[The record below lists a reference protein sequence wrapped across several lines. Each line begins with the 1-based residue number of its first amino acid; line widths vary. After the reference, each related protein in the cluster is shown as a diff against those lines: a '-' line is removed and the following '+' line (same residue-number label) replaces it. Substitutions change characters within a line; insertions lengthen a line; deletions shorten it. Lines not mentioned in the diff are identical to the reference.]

1 MMKTKTRESGI
12 ELLRIIAML
21 MVMFVHADFLAM
33 GAPSSADVINN
44 VADASVRVWI
54 QALTMCC
61 VDIFVLISGWFSIN
75 PKIKS
80 VSAFLF
86 QCLFF
91 YIGLYIVLMLLGQ
104 TNLSVKGLKICIVA
118 TKLNWFIK
126 SYLFLYILA
135 PVLNTYVQQIDRKT
149 QRNVLLAFY
158 SMLFVYGWL
167 FDATYEIANGCS
179 TLSFIGLYLLARYIR
194 LFQPKLV
201 SMPRKRY
208 LLINVFVVSF
218 ITVLYI
224 TPPYLG
230 ILNSTFLGNIWI
242 SNVSPL
248 IVLISVF
255 FLLYFANLKFK
266 SLFVNIVAASSFAA
280 FLLHANPNISPWYL
294 EKCKSWHEEFGI
306 LGWGY
311 ISLFVIFLFAL
322 SVMIDQLRLCVWR
335 CLSSKILKK

>member
-1 MMKTKTRESGI
+1 MMKNKTRESGI

-33 GAPSSADVINN
+33 GAPSSADIINN

-201 SMPRKRY
+201 AMPRKRY

-224 TPPYLG
+224 TPLFG
-230 ILNSTFLGNIWI
+230 
-242 SNVSPL
+242 
-248 IVLISVF
+248 
-255 FLLYFANLKFK
+255 YF
-266 SLFVNIVAASSFAA
+266 
-280 FLLHANPNISPWYL
+280 
-294 EKCKSWHEEFGI
+294 E
-306 LGWGY
+306 
-311 ISLFVIFLFAL
+311 
-322 SVMIDQLRLCVWR
+322 
-335 CLSSKILKK
+335 

>member
-33 GAPSSADVINN
+33 GAPSSADIINN

-201 SMPRKRY
+201 AMPRKRY

-224 TPPYLG
+224 TPPP
-230 ILNSTFLGNIWI
+230 IW
-242 SNVSPL
+242 
-248 IVLISVF
+248 VF
-255 FLLYFANLKFK
+255 
-266 SLFVNIVAASSFAA
+266 
-280 FLLHANPNISPWYL
+280 
-294 EKCKSWHEEFGI
+294 
-306 LGWGY
+306 
-311 ISLFVIFLFAL
+311 
-322 SVMIDQLRLCVWR
+322 
-335 CLSSKILKK
+335 

>member
-1 MMKTKTRESGI
+1 MKNKTRESGI

-33 GAPSSADVINN
+33 GAPKSTDIVNN

-54 QALTMCC
+54 QTLTMCC

-80 VSAFLF
+80 ISAFLF

-91 YIGLYIVLMLLGQ
+91 YFGIYIVLILLGH
-104 TNLSVKGLKICIVA
+104 TSLSVKGIKICIVA

-201 SMPRKRY
+201 EMPRKRY
-208 LLINVFVVSF
+208 LLINVFVVTF

-230 ILNSTFLGNIWI
+230 ILNSTFLGNVWI

-335 CLSSKILKK
+335 CLSSKIFKK

>member
-21 MVMFVHADFLAM
+21 MVMFVHTDFLAM
-33 GAPSSADVINN
+33 GAPSSADIINN

-201 SMPRKRY
+201 EMPRKRY
-208 LLINVFVVSF
+208 LLIHVFVVSF

-224 TPPYLG
+224 TPPLFG
-230 ILNSTFLGNIWI
+230 
-242 SNVSPL
+242 
-248 IVLISVF
+248 
-255 FLLYFANLKFK
+255 YFK
-266 SLFVNIVAASSFAA
+266 
-280 FLLHANPNISPWYL
+280 
-294 EKCKSWHEEFGI
+294 
-306 LGWGY
+306 
-311 ISLFVIFLFAL
+311 
-322 SVMIDQLRLCVWR
+322 
-335 CLSSKILKK
+335 